1 MENNTPS
8 KETLD
13 QWSKDPNNWVW
24 GIFYYKPED
33 KRLFPPKKIE
43 WMGSTVNFANTKSVL
58 YFVGMLLFFIFIVL
72 FITYKKT

>member
-1 MENNTPS
+1 MEKNKPS

-24 GIFYYKPED
+24 GLFYYKHED

-43 WMGSTVNFANTKSVL
+43 SMGSTVNFANTKSVL

-72 FITYKKT
+72 FITYK